1 MKALLENLIGTYTP
15 VTYTLN
21 QGVYNA
27 ATEDVEIITSTVT
40 ASGFAGVDWS
50 FVLAAVAFIVCIYCV
65 FRIIGS
71 VISGV

>member
-1 MKALLENLIGTYTP
+1 MKSLLISLIGSYEP
-15 VTYTLN
+15 VTYSAK
-21 QGVYNA
+21 QVIYNPA
-27 ATEDVEIITSTVT
+27 IEDVEEITSTVI
-40 ASGFAGVDWS
+40 ASGLAGIDWS